1 MNEHGV
7 IIRPGSIVD
16 LAAVVALE
24 RATENAPHWPTI
36 NYAAILQSQGTNSQS
51 QGPNSPI
58 ATPRRCLFVA
68 QTTVSDAQAAVEA
81 HAVIK
86 GFAVGVVPPSGHD
99 EVTAELESVA
109 VAASARHA
117 GIGRALCAAV
127 LDWTKEEGAASIV
140 LEVRAGSA
148 PAIALYEGL
157 SFVLAG
163 RRPRYYRDP
172 EDDALLMR
180 LPLR

>member
-1 MNEHGV
+1 MNGHEV
-7 IIRPGSIVD
+7 SIRLGSIAD

-36 NYAAILQSQGTNSQS
+36 NYAAILQSQDIS
-51 QGPNSPI
+51 SPI
-58 ATPRRCLFVA
+58 TAVRRCLFVA
-68 QTTVSDAQAAVEA
+68 RTTASDAQAAVEA
-81 HAVIK
+81 HAANAAIR
-86 GFAVGVVPPSGHD
+86 GFAVGMVPPSGHS
-99 EVTAELESVA
+99 EVIAELESVA
-109 VAASARHA
+109 VAVSARRA
-117 GIGRALCAAV
+117 GIGRALCATV
-127 LDWTKEEGAASIV
+127 LDWSREEGAASIV

-157 SFVLAG
+157 SFVRAG